1 MTINKKTTDGGSTVF
16 EIEGRLDTATAPELT
31 TVLIPEFADVSEVTV
46 DLKGVNYV
54 SSAGLRTLLAGHK
67 EAMKKG
73 AALKIAGVC
82 PEVKE
87 VFDMTGFSDILTIV

>member
-1 MTINKKTTDGGSTVF
+1 MTIKKASGDNGATIF
-16 EIEGRLDTATAPELT
+16 ALEGRLDTATAPELT
-31 TVLIPEFADVSEVTV
+31 AVLIPEFGNVPAVII

-67 EAMKKG
+67 EANKKG
-73 AALKIAGVC
+73 GSMKITGVC
-82 PEVKE
+82 DEVRE